1 MFIERYYF
9 FITLFQKHKDYRKI
23 LFISIERNSN
33 FHRINEEI
41 IDVERKTEA
50 AHQRCVLV
58 KGCSENVLQND
69 RRTPMLKC
77 DFNKTAFGT
86 LLKSHFRMGVL
97 L

>member
-23 LFISIERNSN
+23 LFTSIERNSN

-41 IDVERKTEA
+41 ID
-50 AHQRCVLV
+50 LV
-58 KGCSENVLQND
+58 KGCSENMLQND

-77 DFNKTAFGT
+77 DFNKNAFGT
-86 LLKSHFRMGVL
+86 LLKSHFGMGVL